1 MLKKAAQCLGLASL
15 LLLENYVDLL
25 GGGPSVREH
34 VPLPLGNICIA
45 NILDILVVALVALVA
60 ILVPLRRT
68 RLYPVVRILL
78 VIGIPLYFLGRE
90 QALLPFSL
98 PEQLARSLFFL
109 WPTLVLFV
117 FLRFRTWF
125 RRAIVVSRGLG
136 IAAGIFA
143 LCSILQLAWLTTWH
157 PGPTTHAATWAS
169 TPQPPR
175 THPRIVWIIFD
186 ELSYDQLFEHRAK
199 DLPLPNFDRLRAIS
213 TLYTDVQ
220 PAGDR
225 TAKIIPSLL
234 GTPPEAATRPAGMY
248 EVDDTRVS
256 MSNQLSLHFQGL
268 KGWHKVDPQ
277 QSIFADAQRA
287 GFRTAAVGWYNPYC
301 TLYAGA
307 IDDCYW
313 TNRDRFEGPM
323 AQSQPILHN
332 AATAIRML
340 ERRAI
345 SPTNAAHDMCN
356 YDVRTR
362 LQTHIEL
369 EQHSLEVLQT
379 DQADFV
385 FLHLPIPHSP
395 NIWSRIDDNYTQF
408 CDSSYLDNL
417 ALADRVL
424 GRFLD
429 ILQSSPRWN
438 ETSLIVQGDHS
449 WRVQLW
455 DSLPAWTDE
464 DDQASH
470 GLFDPR
476 PALIVHQAG
485 QSTPQTNTSPWPL
498 LQIHQ
503 VVESLLTH

>member
-34 VPLPLGNICIA
+34 VPLPLAGICIA
-45 NILDILVVALVALVA
+45 HILDILFVGLVAFAV
-60 ILVPLRRT
+60 LVPLRRT
-68 RLYPVVRILL
+68 RVYPVVRILL
-78 VIGIPLYFLGRE
+78 VVGIPLYFLGRE

-98 PEQLARSLFFL
+98 PEQLVRTVYLL
-109 WPTLVLFV
+109 WPTVVLFV

-125 RRAIVVSRGLG
+125 RRFIVLCRGLG

-143 LCSILQLAWLTTWH
+143 VCSILQLAWLTTWH
-157 PGPTTHAATWAS
+157 PGQTTHTVAWAT

-175 THPRIVWIIFD
+175 NHPRIVWIVFD

-220 PAGDR
+220 PAGNR
-225 TAKIIPSLL
+225 TAKIVPALL
-234 GTPPEAATRPAGMY
+234 GTPPEDGTHP
-248 EVDDTRVS
+248 VDDTRVS

-268 KGWHKVDPQ
+268 KGWRKVDPE
-277 QSIFADAQRA
+277 QSIFADARRA

-313 TNRDRFEGPM
+313 TNRDRLEGPM
-323 AQSQPILHN
+323 AQNQSILHN
-332 AATAIRML
+332 AATDIRML

-345 SPTNAAHDMCN
+345 SPVNAAHDMCN

-362 LQTHIEL
+362 LQTHLEL
-369 EQHSLEVLQT
+369 QQHSLQVLQT

-424 GRFLD
+424 GNILST
-429 ILQSSPRWN
+429 LQSSPRWS
-438 ETSLIVQGDHS
+438 ETSVIVQGDHS
-449 WRVQLW
+449 WRVNLW

-470 GLFDPR
+470 GVFDPR
-476 PALIVHQAG
+476 PALLIHQAG
-485 QSTPQTNTSPWPL
+485 QSAPATNSTPWPL

-503 VVESLLTH
+503 TVEKLLLQH